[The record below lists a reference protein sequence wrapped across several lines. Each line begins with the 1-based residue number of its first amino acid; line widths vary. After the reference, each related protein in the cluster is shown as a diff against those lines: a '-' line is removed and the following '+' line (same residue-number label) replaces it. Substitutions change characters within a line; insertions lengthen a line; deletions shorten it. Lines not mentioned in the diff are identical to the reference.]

1 MNIYIWGT
9 GRLVGKVLGEFIEE
23 SQIAGFIDNDS
34 AKKSFMG
41 KRVFAPIEME
51 EREYDAILVITI
63 HAKEIYD
70 QSKELQLDLDK
81 MIFVYNNYVAMDIN
95 TNYTLAEKIFGKV
108 YSDVIRNRYLLVRK
122 NEAAEM
128 AGRVLSAGYSEM
140 DYVRIKTFELVTE
153 EIRQKNL
160 QGAVAEVGVFRGEF
174 AQYINASFPDKKC
187 YLFDTFE
194 GFAQDEAQ
202 DEVKRGH
209 ATDAIVEAYKDT
221 NVKLVMDK
229 MKYPEMVEIR
239 KGLFPDSL
247 NGLEDQFAFVSIDVD
262 FEKSIYDCMDYFYP
276 RMLGGGGYI
285 FVHDYNSSLAGV
297 KKAVKEY
304 EERSGQVLHRVPLCD
319 ANGTLVITK

>member
-23 SQIAGFIDNDS
+23 DQIVGFIDNDP
-34 AKKSFMG
+34 AKKRFMG
-41 KRVFAPIEME
+41 KCVSAPAEMKE
-51 EREYDAILVITI
+51 KEYDAILVITI

-81 MIFVYNNYVAMDIN
+81 MIFVYNNYVATDIN
-95 TNYTLAEKIFGKV
+95 TNYALAEKIFGRA
-108 YSDVIRNRYLLVRK
+108 YSDVIRNRYLLVRR

-128 AGRVLSAGYSEM
+128 NGRVLSAGYSEM

-153 EIRQKNL
+153 EISQKNL

-174 AQYINASFPDKKC
+174 AQYINAAFPDKKC

-194 GFAQDEAQ
+194 GFAQEEAQ
-202 DEVKRGH
+202 EEVKKGH

-221 NVKLVMDK
+221 NVKFVMDK

-247 NGLEDQFAFVSIDVD
+247 NGLEERFAFVSIDVD

-276 RMLGGGGYI
+276 RMQGGGI
-285 FVHDYNSSLAGV
+285 FLCMITTAPW
-297 KKAVKEY
+297 
-304 EERSGQVLHRVPLCD
+304 QVSKRR
-319 ANGTLVITK
+319 

>member
-23 SQIAGFIDNDS
+23 GQIAGFIDNDP

-41 KRVFAPIEME
+41 KRVFAPVEME
-51 EREYDAILVITI
+51 DREYDAILVITI

-122 NEAAEM
+122 NEVAEM

-229 MKYPEMVEIR
+229 MKHPEMVEIR

-276 RMLGGGGYI
+276 RMLGGGYI

>member
-276 RMLGGGGYI
+276 RMLGGGI
-285 FVHDYNSSLAGV
+285 F
-297 KKAVKEY
+297 
-304 EERSGQVLHRVPLCD
+304 LC
-319 ANGTLVITK
+319 VITTVPWQVSKRQ

>member
-23 SQIAGFIDNDS
+23 SRIAGFIDNDS

-108 YSDVIRNRYLLVRK
+108 YSDMIRNRYLLVRK

-221 NVKLVMDK
+221 NVKLVRDK

-276 RMLGGGGYI
+276 RMLGGGYI

>member
-23 SQIAGFIDNDS
+23 DQIVGFIDNDP
-34 AKKSFMG
+34 AKKRFMG
-41 KRVFAPIEME
+41 KCVSAPAEMKE
-51 EREYDAILVITI
+51 KEYDAILVITI

-81 MIFVYNNYVAMDIN
+81 MIFVYNNYVATDIN
-95 TNYTLAEKIFGKV
+95 TNYALAEKIFGRA
-108 YSDVIRNRYLLVRK
+108 YSDVIRNRYLLVRR

-128 AGRVLSAGYSEM
+128 NGRVLSAGYSEM

-153 EIRQKNL
+153 EISQKNL

-174 AQYINASFPDKKC
+174 AQYINAAFPDKKC

-194 GFAQDEAQ
+194 GFAQEEAQ
-202 DEVKRGH
+202 EEVKKGH

-221 NVKLVMDK
+221 NVKFVMDK

-247 NGLEDQFAFVSIDVD
+247 NGLEERFAFVSIDVD
-262 FEKSIYDCMDYFYP
+262 FEKSIYDCLAYFTP
-276 RMLGGGGYI
+276 PLPGGGVY
-285 FVHDYNSSLAGV
+285 FCA
-297 KKAVKEY
+297 
-304 EERSGQVLHRVPLCD
+304 
-319 ANGTLVITK
+319 

>member
-108 YSDVIRNRYLLVRK
+108 YSDVIRNIYLLVRK

-276 RMLGGGGYI
+276 RMLGGGI
-285 FVHDYNSSLAGV
+285 FLCMITTVPW
-297 KKAVKEY
+297 
-304 EERSGQVLHRVPLCD
+304 QVSKRQ
-319 ANGTLVITK
+319 

>member
-276 RMLGGGGYI
+276 RMLGGGYI